1 MSPSLKKPLSYLCL
15 ALMLVLLVLQFAPFW
30 NANGVGVS
38 IAKYTWLPLN
48 ADECKVLTEQLT
60 SQIDGYSINSFVG
73 ASIILTISF
82 VFGPILCLTSTE
94 SPVSSIFPI
103 IGSVTG
109 IYSFLAVPALKLGS
123 TCILQLILCI
133 VLLVAAAAAMYVQL
147 STRSNTATV
156 NA

>member
-15 ALMLVLLVLQFAPFW
+15 ALMLVLLVLQVAPFW